1 MKWEGQRQSDNIEDR
16 RGGGAGR
23 AAGKLGIGTI
33 VIGLV
38 ASYFLGINPMQAIQM
53 VGGVQNSLGSG
64 PAAATGEKPQGDS
77 ADPQTAFVRTVVAD
91 TEDVWGKLFTAQN
104 ASYQQP
110 TMVLYTG
117 STPTACGAGQA
128 AMGPFYCPADEKMY
142 LDLDFFQTLA
152 TRLNSPGEFAQAY
165 VIAHEVGHHIQKL
178 EGTSDKMH
186 AMRSKLSESDYN
198 QLSVRLELQADCYA
212 GVWAHHANVDRQI
225 LETGDIESA
234 LQAASQIGD
243 DTLQKQAQGYAVPDS
258 FTHGSSAQ
266 RVRWFRQ
273 GFDTGDRRQC
283 NTFAQEAAL

>member
-23 AAGKLGIGTI
+23 AAGKLGIGSI
-33 VIGLV
+33 VIGLAV
-38 ASYFLGINPMQAIQM
+38 SYFLGINPMQAIQM
-53 VGGVQNSLGSG
+53 VGGVQNSLGG
-64 PAAATGEKPQGDS
+64 GQAASTGAKPQGDS
-77 ADPQTAFVRTVVAD
+77 ADPQTTFVRTVVAD
-91 TEDVWGKLFTAQN
+91 TEDVWGKIFAAQG
-104 ASYQQP
+104 ARYQDP
-110 TMVLYTG
+110 TMVLYSG

-128 AMGPFYCPADEKMY
+128 AMGPFYCPGDHKMY

-178 EGTSDKMH
+178 TGISDQMD
-186 AMRSKLSESDYN
+186 AMRRKLSEKDYN

-225 LETGDIESA
+225 LEAGDIESA

-266 RVRWFRQ
+266 RVRWFRT
-273 GFDTGDRRQC
+273 GFDSGDTQQC
-283 NTFAQEAAL
+283 NTFAQGAQV

>member
-23 AAGKLGIGTI
+23 AAGKLGIGSI
-33 VIGLV
+33 VIGLAV
-38 ASYFLGINPMQAIQM
+38 SYFLGINPMQAIQM
-53 VGGVQNSLGSG
+53 VGGVQNSLGG
-64 PAAATGEKPQGDS
+64 GQAASTGAKPQGDS
-77 ADPQTAFVRTVVAD
+77 TDPQTAFVRTVVAD
-91 TEDVWGKLFTAQN
+91 TEDVWGKIFAAQG
-104 ASYQQP
+104 ARYQDP
-110 TMVLYTG
+110 TMVLYSG

-128 AMGPFYCPADEKMY
+128 AMGPFYCPGDHKMY

-178 EGTSDKMH
+178 TGISDQMD
-186 AMRSKLSESDYN
+186 AMRRKLSEKDYN

-212 GVWAHHANVDRQI
+212 GLWAHHANVDRQI
-225 LETGDIESA
+225 LEAGDIESA

-266 RVRWFRQ
+266 RVRWFRT
-273 GFDTGDRRQC
+273 GFDSGDTQQC
-283 NTFAQEAAL
+283 NTFAQGAQV

>member
-16 RGGGAGR
+16 RGGGGGR

-33 VIGLV
+33 VIGL
-38 ASYFLGINPMQAIQM
+38 AAAYFLGISPMQAINL
-53 VGGVQNSLGSG
+53 VSGVQGQLPSSAQSQGSR
-64 PAAATGEKPQGDS
+64 PQGAS

-91 TEDVWGKLFTAQN
+91 TEDVWGKLFAAQG
-104 ASYQQP
+104 AQYRDP
-110 TMVLYTG
+110 TLVLYAGATA
-117 STPTACGAGQA
+117 TACGAGQA
-128 AMGPFYCPADEKMY
+128 AMGPFYCPGDQKVY

-152 TRLNSPGEFAQAY
+152 KRLNSPGEFAQAY

-178 EGTSDKMH
+178 EGTSDKMD
-186 AMRSKLSESDYN
+186 AMRRKISEKQYN

-225 LETGDIESA
+225 LEAGDIESA
-234 LQAASQIGD
+234 LQAATQIGD

-273 GFDTGDRRQC
+273 GFDTGDRAQC
-283 NTFAQEAAL
+283 NTFAQEAV

>member
-16 RGGGAGR
+16 RSGGAGR

-33 VIGLV
+33 VLGLV
-38 ASYFLGINPMQAIQM
+38 ASYFLGINPMQAIQL
-53 VGGVQNSLGSG
+53 VGGVQNKIS
-64 PAAATGEKPQGDS
+64 PATQAQGQVPDS
-77 ADPQTAFVRTVVAD
+77 NTQDAQTAFVRTVVAD
-91 TEDVWGKLFTAQN
+91 TEDVWGKLFAAQS
-104 ASYQQP
+104 ARYQPP
-110 TMVLYTG
+110 TLVLYSG
-117 STPTACGAGQA
+117 ATPTACGAGQA

-186 AMRSKLSESDYN
+186 AMRSKLSENDYN